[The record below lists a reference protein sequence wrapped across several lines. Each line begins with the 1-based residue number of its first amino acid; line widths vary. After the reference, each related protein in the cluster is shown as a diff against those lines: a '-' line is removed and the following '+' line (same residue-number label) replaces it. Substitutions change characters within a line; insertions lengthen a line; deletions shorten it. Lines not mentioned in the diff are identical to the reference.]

1 MKKSYKIT
9 LLFLLFAY
17 GSMSGQNSGVYSL
30 EQCLA
35 KGKCTYIMDVHNSNT
50 RVNDLKNRLFRIRTL
65 PKIRLYATLPNLV
78 NTISPV
84 TLYDG
89 SEKFI
94 NRFYM
99 SSSLSMSLSQFVP
112 FTGGTVLINSGLTR
126 LDNFS
131 PQRTKSFNLNLF
143 NMSYSQNVSTFNSH
157 KWDKRIVEKENT
169 LFEVSEIQL
178 QEALNL
184 RIVELFFD
192 LYSVQKEIE
201 LNKIMVERAER
212 LVERIQ
218 VLYENGKASEISV
231 QSAKIDLANLRNAI
245 TGIQEARIQ
254 AELCRLLNLDH
265 QMIASFDIRSFEEMK
280 LDYDVDMVVSR
291 ALHYSNGIE
300 REVEILQEQRNLRE
314 LRASRHPVISLSVGG
329 GINSHAEE
337 IKKMTGL
344 KSNSFSALV
353 SVDIPIL
360 SWRENKLKA
369 DMAEESA
376 RIRNVEYNQRYI
388 QQEITYRYELINLEH
403 VLSSFINDRCTLEM
417 LYMKYDQVL
426 ANYEQGRVDYFNL
439 TDTRNQIIQLEIER
453 ISKMKIFYMTVYNFR
468 RYALYDIINNEV
480 LTSYIENHQAF
491 PCYDSLLEY
500 QNFRYLW
507 PANNIIYA

>member
-1 MKKSYKIT
+1 
-9 LLFLLFAY
+9 
-17 GSMSGQNSGVYSL
+17 
-30 EQCLA
+30 
-35 KGKCTYIMDVHNSNT
+35 
-50 RVNDLKNRLFRIRTL
+50 
-65 PKIRLYATLPNLV
+65 
-78 NTISPV
+78 
-84 TLYDG
+84 
-89 SEKFI
+89 
-94 NRFYM
+94 
-99 SSSLSMSLSQFVP
+99 
-112 FTGGTVLINSGLTR
+112 
-126 LDNFS
+126 
-131 PQRTKSFNLNLF
+131 
-143 NMSYSQNVSTFNSH
+143 
-157 KWDKRIVEKENT
+157 
-169 LFEVSEIQL
+169 
-178 QEALNL
+178 
-184 RIVELFFD
+184 
-192 LYSVQKEIE
+192 
-201 LNKIMVERAER
+201 MVERAER

-254 AELCRLLNLDH
+254 AELSRLLNLDH
-265 QMIASFDIRSFEEMK
+265 KMIASFDIRSFEEMK

-314 LRASRHPVISLSVGG
+314 LRASRYPVISLSVGG

-376 RIRNVEYNQRYI
+376 RIRNIEYNQRYS
-388 QQEITYRYELINLEH
+388 QQEITYRYELLNLDH

-426 ANYEQGRVDYFNL
+426 ANYEQGRVDCFNL

-453 ISKMKIFYMTVYNFR
+453 IRKMKIFYMTVYNFR